1 MVRWAALAG
10 REPRETTGRWE
21 LWGLSIGL
29 MSGLFDLGL
38 FWLLGERLQLSLG
51 TAVAVVTGLF
61 AATSAALGYVIGRLL
76 RARRREKDDARTIRA
91 QLAAL
96 AASQAAV
103 LQHEKL
109 AAIGRLAAGVA
120 HEVRNPLG
128 VIRASA
134 KMVQEG
140 FASGDD
146 SHRACQFI
154 CDEIDRLNG
163 LITSLLTFARPAQLR
178 LLRVGLDGIIE
189 RAQQLA
195 GEELRGRQVRVTKE
209 GPAGLEVEAD
219 ADLLAQV
226 LLGLFTNAAE
236 AIAQDGRQEGS
247 IELRLLPGDGEV
259 RIEVADSGPGLSPEQ
274 AERLFE
280 PFFTTKPT
288 GTGLGLA
295 MALRIVQA
303 HRGGLQLVPGR
314 GAGPSG
320 TGACFEIRLPA
331 HADAGRGRQENQ

>member
-1 MVRWAALAG
+1 MLRWAALAG
-10 REPRETTGRWE
+10 REPLETTGRWE

-29 MSGLFDLGL
+29 MTGLFDLGL
-38 FWLLGERLQLSLG
+38 FWVFGERLKLSLG
-51 TAVAVVTGLF
+51 TSVAVVTGLF

-76 RARRREKDDARTIRA
+76 RARRREQDDARTIRA
-91 QLAAL
+91 QLEAL
-96 AASQAAV
+96 AASQAVV

-128 VIRASA
+128 IIRASA

-140 FASGDD
+140 FAAGDD

-154 CDEIDRLNG
+154 CEEIDRLNG
-163 LITSLLTFARPAQLR
+163 LITSLLAFARPAQLR
-178 LLRVGLDGIIE
+178 LSQIDLDGIVD
-189 RAQQLA
+189 RARQLA
-195 GEELRGRQVRVTKE
+195 GDELSRRQVRLVTQ
-209 GPAGLEVEAD
+209 GMSGLKVEAD

-226 LLGLFTNAAE
+226 LLGLLTNAAE
-236 AIAQDGRQEGS
+236 AIDQDGV
-247 IELRLLPGDGEV
+247 IELRLLPGEDEV

-274 AERLFE
+274 AQRLFE

-303 HRGGLQLVPGR
+303 HRGGLVLVPDR
-314 GAGPSG
+314 GAGPRG
-320 TGACFEIRLPA
+320 AGACFEIRLPA
-331 HADAGRGRQENQ
+331 RLDTSTIHPETQ

>member
-1 MVRWAALAG
+1 MIRWAALAG
-10 REPRETTGRWE
+10 REPLETTGRWE

-29 MSGLFDLGL
+29 TSGLFDLGL
-38 FWLLGERLQLSLG
+38 FWLLGDRLKLSLG
-51 TAVAVVTGLF
+51 TSVAVVTGLF

-76 RARRREKDDARTIRA
+76 RARRREQEDARTIRA
-91 QLAAL
+91 QLDAL

-140 FASGDD
+140 FAPGED

-154 CDEIDRLNG
+154 CEEIDRLNG
-163 LITSLLTFARPAQLR
+163 LITSLLAFARPAQLR
-178 LLRVGLDGIIE
+178 LVRVDLDGIIE
-189 RAQQLA
+189 RARHLA
-195 GEELRGRQVRVTKE
+195 SEELRRRQVRVTQE
-209 GPAGLEVEAD
+209 GPPGLRVEAD

-226 LLGLFTNAAE
+226 LLGLLTNAAE
-236 AIAQDGRQEGS
+236 AIDKDGA
-247 IELRLLPGDGEV
+247 IALRLVPGKDEV
-259 RIEVADSGPGLSPEQ
+259 RVEVADSGPGLTPEQ
-274 AERLFE
+274 ADRLFE

-320 TGACFEIRLPA
+320 AGACFEIRLPA
-331 HADAGRGRQENQ
+331 RADSGTIQQEQQ

>member
-1 MVRWAALAG
+1 LAG
-10 REPRETTGRWE
+10 REPLETTGRWE

-29 MSGLFDLGL
+29 LSGLFDLGL
-38 FWLLGERLQLSLG
+38 FWVFGERLKLSLG
-51 TAVAVVTGLF
+51 TSVAVVTGLF

-76 RARRREKDDARTIRA
+76 RARRREQDDARTIRA

-96 AASQAAV
+96 EASQAAV
-103 LQHEKL
+103 LSHEKL

-140 FASGDD
+140 FAPGDD

-154 CDEIDRLNG
+154 CEEIDRLNG

-178 LLRVGLDGIIE
+178 LARVDLDTIVERARHLVSDELSRRRVQLTQEGPHGLRVD
-189 RAQQLA
+189 
-195 GEELRGRQVRVTKE
+195 
-209 GPAGLEVEAD
+209 AD

-226 LLGLFTNAAE
+226 LLGLLTNAAE
-236 AIAQDGRQEGS
+236 AIVGAGGRDGV
-247 IELRLLPGDGEV
+247 IALRLLPGEDEV
-259 RIEVADSGPGLSPEQ
+259 RIEVADSGPGLAPEQ
-274 AERLFE
+274 AQRLFE

-303 HRGGLQLVPGR
+303 HRGGLQLIPGR
-314 GAGPSG
+314 GAGPQG
-320 TGACFEIRLPA
+320 AGACFEIRLPA
-331 HADAGRGRQENQ
+331 RLDTATIQQENP